1 MGKLDGKVA
10 IITGSTSG
18 MGRDTAYRFAE
29 EGAKVIVTGRNE
41 GRAKEVVDKIK
52 AAGGEAA
59 YVIADT
65 SDLASAQ
72 KIFDQTIA
80 TYGTVDILVNN
91 AGQLSTTP
99 FLELSLEEW
108 TSVMNVNVNM
118 AILLGQLCAKV
129 MKEKGGGHIVN
140 VSSVAGTSARW
151 GATAYCTSKHAM
163 MGLTKA
169 MAREL
174 GPDIHVN
181 GICPGAILTAMLESI
196 GGEKAAEEL
205 GMTAMS
211 PLKRV
216 GRGSEIASTIL
227 FLSTDESSY
236 IDGQLIR
243 VDGGVDC

>member
-1 MGKLDGKVA
+1 
-10 IITGSTSG
+10 
-18 MGRDTAYRFAE
+18 
-29 EGAKVIVTGRNE
+29 
-41 GRAKEVVDKIK
+41 
-52 AAGGEAA
+52 
-59 YVIADT
+59 
-65 SDLASAQ
+65 
-72 KIFDQTIA
+72 
-80 TYGTVDILVNN
+80 
-91 AGQLSTTP
+91 
-99 FLELSLEEW
+99 
-108 TSVMNVNVNM
+108 
-118 AILLGQLCAKV
+118 
-129 MKEKGGGHIVN
+129 
-140 VSSVAGTSARW
+140 
-151 GATAYCTSKHAM
+151 M

-216 GRGSEIASTIL
+216 GKGSEIASTIL
-227 FLSTDESSY
+227 FLATDESSY